1 MAQSYRDL
9 IAWKKG
15 MALARLVYSLTADF
29 PKNET
34 FGLTAQMRRAAVSI
48 PSNIAEGHGR
58 FSRRE
63 FKHFLLNA
71 RGSLAELETQAI
83 LSKDLRYLKDEAPTE
98 LLKSTDELGRIL
110 TGLISSVKD
119 D

>member
-15 MALARLVYSLTADF
+15 MAVARLVYTLTADF
-29 PKNET
+29 PKIET
-34 FGLTAQMRRAAVSI
+34 FGLAAQMRRAAVSI
-48 PSNIAEGHGR
+48 PSNVAEGFAR

-63 FKHFLLNA
+63 FKHFLRIA

-83 LSKDLRYLKDEAPTE
+83 LAKDLEYFE
-98 LLKSTDELGRIL
+98 G
-110 TGLISSVKD
+110 SSSDCPPEVYR
-119 D
+119 